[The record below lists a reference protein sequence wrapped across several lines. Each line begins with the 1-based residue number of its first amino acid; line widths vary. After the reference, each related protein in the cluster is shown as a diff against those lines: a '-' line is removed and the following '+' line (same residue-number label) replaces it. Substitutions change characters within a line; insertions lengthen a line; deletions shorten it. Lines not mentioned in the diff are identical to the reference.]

1 MLRGVIGSTIPF
13 EGICFGSTPNEA
25 VIGIVAK
32 LAKRKA
38 LKMPHLRNI
47 VGSNPTNPIKR

>member
-25 VIGIVAK
+25 VDGDVAQWQ
-32 LAKRKA
+32 RH
-38 LKMPHLRNI
+38 M
-47 VGSNPTNPIKR
+47 T

>member
-25 VIGIVAK
+25 VLVVIYHIYNRGIT
-32 LAKRKA
+32 
-38 LKMPHLRNI
+38 I
-47 VGSNPTNPIKR
+47 

>member
-25 VIGIVAK
+25 VRDCGETGETQRI
-32 LAKRKA
+32 
-38 LKMPHLRNI
+38 
-47 VGSNPTNPIKR
+47 